1 MEKATETPWI
11 LLIHQIPPKPDY
23 FRVKIWRRLRQV
35 GAVAVKQ
42 SVYVLPRTDQT
53 FEDLSWILKEII
65 EGGGEAFLSEAVFLE
80 GISDDQVKEIFRAAR
95 NEDYKKIVEDARS
108 LTRVLSKGSS
118 AAGESVSK
126 TRAQFSRLKK
136 RFEEVSAIDFFS
148 TSGRAAA
155 EGALADAASRLMT
168 GDRELPAP
176 AMSMAD
182 MTGRTWVTREG
193 IFVDRAA
200 CAWLIRRFIHRD
212 ARFKFVAGKTYQP
225 KSDEIRFDM
234 FDAEFTHVGDRCTF
248 EVMIERFGLDDPS
261 VLQLAEIVHDM
272 DLKDHKF
279 ERPEAY
285 GVRILFQG
293 MAAARATDEERLE
306 RGLVIFD
313 ELYQYFAKNLG

>member
-1 MEKATETPWI
+1 
-11 LLIHQIPPKPDY
+11 
-23 FRVKIWRRLRQV
+23 
-35 GAVAVKQ
+35 
-42 SVYVLPRTDQT
+42 
-53 FEDLSWILKEII
+53 
-65 EGGGEAFLSEAVFLE
+65 
-80 GISDDQVKEIFRAAR
+80 
-95 NEDYKKIVEDARS
+95 
-108 LTRVLSKGSS
+108 
-118 AAGESVSK
+118 
-126 TRAQFSRLKK
+126 
-136 RFEEVSAIDFFS
+136 
-148 TSGRAAA
+148 
-155 EGALADAASRLMT
+155 MT